1 MHIQEEI
8 RGDVAVVTLKGDL
21 LDEEDSF
28 PLQQEVASLKVDGV
42 RKVVFDLKHLN
53 RINSKGLGALITA
66 FKIMREAGGDIRFA
80 DIDTHINSIF
90 VKTRLV
96 QVFNTYETVGRA
108 LASYS
113 AEMPTA

>member
-8 RGDVAVVTLKGDL
+8 KGEVAIVTLKGEL
-21 LDEEDSF
+21 LEEQDVV
-28 PLQQEVASLKVDGV
+28 LVEEKITSLKVDGI
-42 RKVVFDLKHLN
+42 RKVIFDLKHLN

-66 FKIMREAGGDIRFA
+66 FKTMKVAGGDIRFA
-80 DIDTHINSIF
+80 DIDSQINNIF

-108 LASYS
+108 IASYS
-113 AEMPTA
+113 